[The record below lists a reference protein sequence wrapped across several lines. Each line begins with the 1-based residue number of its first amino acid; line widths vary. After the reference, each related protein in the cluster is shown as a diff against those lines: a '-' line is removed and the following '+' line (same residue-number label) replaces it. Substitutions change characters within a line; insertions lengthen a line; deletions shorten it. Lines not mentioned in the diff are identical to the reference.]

1 VSTDD
6 PQRTQEWEP
15 PAEEGLEQPE
25 AAEARQA
32 ELRAELAET
41 EARRAQEDAGK
52 AHDEVEQAERKEEKL
67 SRKER
72 KLRERA
78 ETAETEAAE
87 ARRRAEEAAGA
98 EAGRRVE
105 AAARPP
111 DPSLSGAHVTSPGL
125 GSETDPA
132 AAASAAAAAGGHDR
146 MAAAHGAL
154 ERPEVQVGLAFAG
167 AFVVARILK
176 RIFD

>member
-6 PQRTQEWEP
+6 PQRTQEWAA

-25 AAEARQA
+25 AAQARQA

-41 EARRAQEDAGK
+41 DARRAQEDAGK
-52 AHDEVEQAERKEEKL
+52 AHDEVEDAERKEEKL

-72 KLRERA
+72 KLRDRA
-78 ETAETEAAE
+78 EAAETEAAE
-87 ARRRAEEAAGA
+87 ARRRAEEAS
-98 EAGRRVE
+98 GRPV
-105 AAARPP
+105 

-125 GSETDPA
+125 GSDTDPA
-132 AAASAAAAAGGHDR
+132 TAASAATGGPAAYASSDRVAAAQ
-146 MAAAHGAL
+146 GAL

-167 AFVVARILK
+167 AFLAARILK